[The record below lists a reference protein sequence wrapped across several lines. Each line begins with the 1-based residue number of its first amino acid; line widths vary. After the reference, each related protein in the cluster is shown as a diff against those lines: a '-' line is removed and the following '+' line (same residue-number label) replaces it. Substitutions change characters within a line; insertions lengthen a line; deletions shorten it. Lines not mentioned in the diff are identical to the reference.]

1 MDAPPRSPSSS
12 LPQAVNPMAVA
23 TIRLA
28 AKRNLALILNIIFKF
43 HIIGRNTSPNSGIK
57 SLE

>member
-1 MDAPPRSPSSS
+1 
-12 LPQAVNPMAVA
+12 MAVA